1 MGKNQFFK
9 FLDESEVSEQNF
21 DGQFFLPWTI
31 FFCLGQFFFA
41 KGQFFFALDNFFLP
55 AKNNCPYKTTTK
67 NKDFC
72 PFDEGR
78 KSQNK

>member
-1 MGKNQFFK
+1 M
-9 FLDESEVSEQNF
+9 
-21 DGQFFLPWTI
+21 
-31 FFCLGQFFFA
+31 
-41 KGQFFFALDNFFLP
+41 GQFFFALDNFFCQRTIFFALDNYFLP

>member
-21 DGQFFLPWTI
+21 DGQFFFAMDNFFLP
-31 FFCLGQFFFA
+31 
-41 KGQFFFALDNFFLP
+41 KDNFFLP